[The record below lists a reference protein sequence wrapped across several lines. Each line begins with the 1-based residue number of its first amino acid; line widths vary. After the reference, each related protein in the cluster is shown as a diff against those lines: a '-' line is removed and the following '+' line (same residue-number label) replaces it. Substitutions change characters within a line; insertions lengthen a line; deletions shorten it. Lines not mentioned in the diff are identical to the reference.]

1 MWYYQEKQA
10 QLEARMGGPPARVFF
25 FDCAEGT
32 MVGRLLARCADT
44 AILARADDLR
54 PRADANEAAALR
66 MMEGFV
72 SATLPV
78 IDVYDQ
84 AGLVTVLSTGDERSP
99 AKAYDEFERTLAA
112 ALPQAG
118 SQERQRQ
125 MDQELA
131 QRAHQEQL
139 QLAERRQS
147 RVRRRR
153 PGSRGLPWL
162 ARPNQRL
169 DFSFNNDESLQ
180 RWRELTAGGA
190 APSLGAALRVSA
202 AALADFDRGVQRVE
216 ATYGDSFEAT
226 PWPQRA
232 ARRQG
237 SRQGGAATRRGGAM
251 GRLVLRADELPDPSY
266 ESGAREEALR
276 IRRDEGLVRTTS
288 AIHAAPPAY
297 SGTPQLRGARS
308 AVRRSRGSA
317 SLLLP
322 PPTRLMSSR
331 SGADGA
337 LVLFS
342 DLVGAAERHMRQRPS
357 TPEQAICGALDPI
370 SQYFLHSESSAAQ

>member
-1 MWYYQEKQA
+1 MWYYQEQQA

-118 SQERQRQ
+118 PQERQRQ

-131 QRAHQEQL
+131 QRAHQEQANPSPGESRPAC
-139 QLAERRQS
+139 QLPHRHE
-147 RVRRRR
+147 
-153 PGSRGLPWL
+153 
-162 ARPNQRL
+162 ARP
-169 DFSFNNDESLQ
+169 SSLQ
-180 RWRELTAGGA
+180 HFC
-190 APSLGAALRVSA
+190 PSRA
-202 AALADFDRGVQRVE
+202 VQL
-216 ATYGDSFEAT
+216 Y
-226 PWPQRA
+226 
-232 ARRQG
+232 
-237 SRQGGAATRRGGAM
+237 
-251 GRLVLRADELPDPSY
+251 
-266 ESGAREEALR
+266 
-276 IRRDEGLVRTTS
+276 
-288 AIHAAPPAY
+288 
-297 SGTPQLRGARS
+297 
-308 AVRRSRGSA
+308 
-317 SLLLP
+317 
-322 PPTRLMSSR
+322 
-331 SGADGA
+331 
-337 LVLFS
+337 
-342 DLVGAAERHMRQRPS
+342 
-357 TPEQAICGALDPI
+357 
-370 SQYFLHSESSAAQ
+370 